1 MNWERVTCSSLGK
14 KQDGLEVTA
23 CPLLQPFGGGC
34 NSQVASETCHGESL
48 DRLAAGMFTNMKKQK
63 TTATNKQ
70 TEKKKKH
77 ADNMLNSTS
86 NKCGFRPTK
95 LKDFTL
101 ACSQTLCF
109 VFENRRACVY
119 ENVQRGGA
127 RSALAVARLLRLR
140 AHQIVNRLWKG

>member
-1 MNWERVTCSSLGK
+1 MPV
-14 KQDGLEVTA
+14 VTA
-23 CPLLQPFGGGC
+23 LGGGC

-48 DRLAAGMFTNMKKQK
+48 ARLAAGMFTNMKKQK
-63 TTATNKQ
+63 TTTTNKQ
-70 TEKKKKH
+70 TEKKKQKN

-86 NKCGFRPTK
+86 NKCGFRLTT
-95 LKDFTL
+95 LKDFTI

-119 ENVQRGGA
+119 ENVNRGGA

-140 AHQIVNRLWKG
+140 AHQIVNRL